1 MNIYSNNKKRS
12 SFSRNTNLE
21 NKFFSPQKRDHV
33 FLRKLPININKPEK
47 QKVLETYLKE
57 FNENFQNILI
67 EPKVQFIKNITTEVD
82 LILNEVF
89 QNKQNEIEE
98 LSEYQKYAL
107 EKLDEEYEKNLKLLS
122 KEWSN
127 YIKNP
132 KNYKTLTHFR
142 KHCIKTN
149 DEAYHPCE
157 TEKAKLIEIKNKEN
171 EVTHA
176 ICIECKKCYKSD
188 SISLLCNYCKIE
200 YYSCVLPKNSDPNI
214 LPATWEKYHCGNM
227 INETMKCIKCQNI
240 LYYNL
245 NERYLV
251 CLNKKCNFRARP
263 ESMIWN
269 CVFCKKEFK
278 SDAKIYNPM
287 EMFMIKRAIRKAL
300 LFKEPSFPS
309 ELPCCKINPEELVFY
324 HKDECKGELYRGN
337 LNRNEIVVCSKCRA
351 MNFVSNYIWICPLCH
366 RKFRSYKSVWGNLFK
381 KKEYLID
388 DEFNYKNRN
397 EIERYGTYD
406 NNDDNCNY
414 ANYNR
419 FYTTS
424 NDVFNS
430 QQNLRKVSLN
440 FFNSNLSKDFNKNES
455 KGKKKQ
461 YKTLLDLIE
470 ERNNQN
476 RGQSVNKNNENK
488 KNNNNNLLSPLSQN
502 DNIILFDNDKDLN
515 EITNVYST
523 NEGSLSGNSNQ
534 TTNKIKI
541 IYINSDIKSKN
552 ESSQSILNINQ
563 EKESG
568 INQTNSRKS
577 IEIDDMWDKIN
588 ILETLNNNNKKNPQI
603 ETNFEKKDSLSSIGE
618 LTSVA
623 SITPSNYQNI
633 ISCPEKIELIGKE
646 GKIPEFD
653 IDDYIYLDPIGEG
666 SYGKIYLV
674 ENTFDKKKYA
684 LKKIICNDLKE
695 IKKLQKQIELVYS
708 KSHPNIMKIIKVQYK
723 SLDITT
729 YSIYILMELANSDWN
744 NEIRKR
750 KKKKLIYT
758 EKEIINIIRQIT
770 NACLYLENEG
780 IAHRDIKPQNILL
793 FENNIFKIA
802 DFGEAKSIN
811 DVSQECTL
819 RGSELY
825 MSPILY
831 NGLKFN
837 QKDIVHNAYKS
848 DVFSFGFCILYA
860 LTLNLQILNEI
871 RNIINMTI
879 INNIVQR
886 NLKKYYSKNLINLI
900 LNMLE
905 LNENDRFSFN
915 DIKKYLDEKYK

>member
-1 MNIYSNNKKRS
+1 MNQREKKNNIK
-12 SFSRNTNLE
+12 
-21 NKFFSPQKRDHV
+21 H
-33 FLRKLPININKPEK
+33 FLI
-47 QKVLETYLKE
+47 
-57 FNENFQNILI
+57 
-67 EPKVQFIKNITTEVD
+67 
-82 LILNEVF
+82 
-89 QNKQNEIEE
+89 
-98 LSEYQKYAL
+98 
-107 EKLDEEYEKNLKLLS
+107 
-122 KEWSN
+122 
-127 YIKNP
+127 
-132 KNYKTLTHFR
+132 
-142 KHCIKTN
+142 
-149 DEAYHPCE
+149 
-157 TEKAKLIEIKNKEN
+157 
-171 EVTHA
+171 
-176 ICIECKKCYKSD
+176 
-188 SISLLCNYCKIE
+188 
-200 YYSCVLPKNSDPNI
+200 
-214 LPATWEKYHCGNM
+214 
-227 INETMKCIKCQNI
+227 
-240 LYYNL
+240 
-245 NERYLV
+245 
-251 CLNKKCNFRARP
+251 
-263 ESMIWN
+263 
-269 CVFCKKEFK
+269 
-278 SDAKIYNPM
+278 
-287 EMFMIKRAIRKAL
+287 
-300 LFKEPSFPS
+300 
-309 ELPCCKINPEELVFY
+309 
-324 HKDECKGELYRGN
+324 
-337 LNRNEIVVCSKCRA
+337 
-351 MNFVSNYIWICPLCH
+351 
-366 RKFRSYKSVWGNLFK
+366 
-381 KKEYLID
+381 
-388 DEFNYKNRN
+388 
-397 EIERYGTYD
+397 
-406 NNDDNCNY
+406 
-414 ANYNR
+414 
-419 FYTTS
+419 
-424 NDVFNS
+424 
-430 QQNLRKVSLN
+430 
-440 FFNSNLSKDFNKNES
+440 
-455 KGKKKQ
+455 
-461 YKTLLDLIE
+461 
-470 ERNNQN
+470 
-476 RGQSVNKNNENK
+476 GQSVNKNNENK

-633 ISCPEKIELIGKE
+633 MSCPEKIELIGKE